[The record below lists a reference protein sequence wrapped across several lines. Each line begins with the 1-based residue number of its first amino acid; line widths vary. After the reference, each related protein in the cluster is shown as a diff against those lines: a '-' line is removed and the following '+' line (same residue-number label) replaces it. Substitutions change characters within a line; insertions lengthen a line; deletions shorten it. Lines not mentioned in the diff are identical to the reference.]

1 MRRAQTKIG
10 DPKMGQVL
18 ELTGG
23 RPRRGPRTEPVVT
36 KREIAARYRVSE
48 RTINRWMDRGMPYDK
63 PYEGGSVRYCEQE
76 CDAWMMRH
84 R

>member
-1 MRRAQTKIG
+1 
-10 DPKMGQVL
+10 MGEVL

-48 RTINRWMDRGMPYDK
+48 RTITRWMGKGMPYDK
-63 PYEGGSVRYCEQE
+63 PFEGGLVRYSERE
-76 CDAWMMRH
+76 CDDWIARG
-84 R
+84 RPRA